1 MVSSQLGLNKCL
13 ERKPVKLP
21 GSISS
26 LTNAN
31 VENLLQMWLW
41 LEYTIIFTYPNC

>member
-1 MVSSQLGLNKCL
+1 MDSSQLGLNKCL
-13 ERKPVKLP
+13 ERKPGTLS

-31 VENLLQMWLW
+31 VENLFQMWLW
-41 LEYTIIFTYPNC
+41 LEYTTIFTYPNC